1 MLPLTLNE
9 AQAPGGQSLINGGYR
24 TAAPPTI
31 PVMTVAPMVAPAPAP
46 APAPAAPM
54 APPEPTVG
62 ETLQGIKSQALTIQ
76 DQLNQIKA
84 AEAAAKSK
92 SFQSPTLATNN
103 VQNPLLNPIDERAI
117 QRNQL
122 RLFQNEINAT
132 NKVYDQLY
140 NQKVLEGTGRLG
152 TQRAQAARGG
162 LLGSDFGSAQREN
175 VISYNTDIT
184 NAVQAERQAKIGAI
198 MGNVR
203 TAVADEI
210 AAKRLARTQDADAYL
225 KYLTSR
231 DETRS
236 KNTQA
241 IAQSFLTQGIDP
253 ATLSPDEMKAITGD
267 SGISAADI
275 IMQYQTAK
283 TAQDATTAKSD
294 LETRKTEAEIKKIDA
309 DIAKGK
315 LITIGEGTM
324 LYDTETGETFKN
336 PKTYAPGT
344 GSGSSVGLSTTGK
357 RDLLAGGWSES
368 EIATLEA
375 GVRSDGLQAVI
386 DAEKAA
392 GATPAQIKALQ
403 KAYGSDGAST
413 EQFLSKDYFSKIFT
427 TKQLEDA
434 AVEAGFGDMG
444 EGVFKLKDVD
454 TNAYLEY
461 LNGIIESYR
470 QAGYTDQEILKMMQ

>member
-1 MLPLTLNE
+1 MATNTIEQNLIGAQGIVDAKGGSLTE
-9 AQAPGGQSLINGGYR
+9 AYGNDAIINAKGGRAPATS
-24 TAAPPTI
+24 
-31 PVMTVAPMVAPAPAP
+31 PVMPAPVAN
-46 APAPAAPM
+46 
-54 APPEPTVG
+54 PEPTVG
-62 ETLQGIKSQALTIQ
+62 ETLQGIKTQALTIQ
-76 DQLNQIKA
+76 EQLNQIKA
-84 AEAAAKSK
+84 AEAAAKGAA
-92 SFQSPTLATNN
+92 FQSPTLATNN
-103 VQNPLLNPIDERAI
+103 VQDPTLNPIDERAI

-122 RLFQNEINAT
+122 KLFQNEINAT

-162 LLGSDFGSAQREN
+162 LLGSDFGTAQQEK
-175 VISYNTDIT
+175 VMSYNTAEQQ
-184 NAVQAERQAKIGAI
+184 AVQAERQTKIGAI
-198 MGNVR
+198 MGKVR

-236 KNTQA
+236 KNTQT
-241 IAQSFLTQGIDP
+241 IAESFLTQGIDP
-253 ATLSPDEMKAITGD
+253 ATLSPDEMKAITGE

-283 TAQDATTAKSD
+283 KTEDAATAETD
-294 LETRKTEAEIKKIDA
+294 LKTRKTEAEIKKIDA

-344 GSGSSVGLSTTGK
+344 GSGSSVGLTPDDK
-357 RDLLAGGWSES
+357 RTLLGGGWSES
-368 EIATLEA
+368 DIATLEA
-375 GVRSDGLQAVI
+375 GIRSDGLQSVI
-386 DAEKAA
+386 AAEKAA
-392 GATPAQIKALQ
+392 GATPAQIKALE
-403 KAYGSDGAST
+403 KAYGASS
-413 EQFLSKDYFSKIFT
+413 EDNNQFLTKDYFKTLFGDEALKTSA
-427 TKQLEDA
+427 Q
-434 AVEAGFGDMG
+434 EAGMVTGGDDYIPFNESG
-444 EGVFKLKDVD
+444 D
-454 TNAYLEY
+454 TEAYLTRLEQTVN
-461 LNGIIESYR
+461 LYR